1 MNAAKTEIE
10 LTDREKAIAKEAAK
24 IAVAEMA
31 NEFYRQIGKTVVT
44 RLFVL
49 IGIAF
54 VAFAA
59 GKGWLSAIVK

>member
-1 MNAAKTEIE
+1 MNAKTDIE

-31 NEFYRQIGKTVVT
+31 NEFYRQVGKTVVT
-44 RLFVL
+44 KMLVL

-59 GKGWLSAIVK
+59 GKGWLSSLGK